1 MASSG
6 VSPAPMSSASPEIG
20 LQVFLLGPPLV
31 QWAGQPLTI
40 PRRHVRGFFYYL
52 AARRKPVSRDQL
64 CLLFWP
70 DISDIEARR
79 NLTRLL
85 THLRQALPV
94 TELLAAES
102 DQISLDT
109 NQYSCDVWEFER
121 LAGVQPE
128 TMATFLAATTL
139 YRGPFLEGF
148 DLTGR
153 LEYERWL
160 LQERASLERL
170 YLKALAS
177 LTGIYTARQDYS
189 NAIQT
194 AQRYLEA
201 DELAEEMHQRL
212 ISLYGLAGDRT
223 RALRQ
228 FEACVAILERE
239 LGTDPLEDTRALY
252 QAVLDGSMPA
262 LPCER
267 LEFVQPAGW
276 ERLRLDIPL
285 LGRASVLQR
294 LEEAFQRAQ
303 AGHSNAVLIS
313 GEPGIG
319 KSRLLHDF
327 AARCWPDSRVLFG
340 SGQPG
345 TQSVP
350 YHPIVEALRPKVV
363 AVRVSLPP
371 IWLAEIARLIPEI
384 NGIYTDL
391 PKPLPIKGEE
401 ARVRLFESLC
411 RFLFALQSK
420 TGPILLCLDDLH
432 WFDPT
437 SLSWLS
443 YLCREFPGK
452 SNQVMILGSY
462 RLEEENKIKE
472 LHDSLERFGL
482 LQEIPMHGLDDAQ
495 IHKLLQFLIG
505 DLPGIESFAG
515 RLQAATG
522 GNPFYLIETLG
533 ALREENRLGVD
544 LAKLIDFPFPESVRE
559 VINRRLAWLD
569 PRSRQILEAGAV
581 LGSNFGFQ
589 EVYLTAGR
597 NDLETV
603 GGLDELVNRQFLVE
617 EGEDYRFSHDLIRR
631 TAVAAVSP
639 MRLRL
644 LHSRAGK
651 ALEKLGSTK
660 HVALAVH
667 FDHGG
672 DWEKAFQY
680 TMLSSGEAEALFGW
694 QEAETHLER
703 ALELLKRIDRR
714 STQQGWLARH
724 VEILEKLAHLHSL
737 QGRMM
742 ERDADL
748 KQIEALVASCNDP
761 HLRLRSIVLHTQYL
775 NADGNYQ
782 KAIAE
787 AEQGLPL
794 AETLKDWPAR
804 FRLLVQ
810 TGLSYTVLGQPVQA
824 LSALEQAEAMGSISI
839 GLELRA
845 NVLGRLARIHSQSGD
860 YQKALGYLEKAVAC
874 LEKVGE
880 HYRSAQWQ
888 VEIGFLY
895 TNLGRF
901 QEAGQSLIGLLAFFR
916 KLGTLPDEAHTL
928 IALGGLHTYEG
939 DYAGAMRC
947 YAEALEVQQ
956 QLRMP
961 HLTASIETSLG
972 LACYHL
978 GDLVQ
983 SRTWLERGLERA
995 RSIGFRMGVAE
1006 ALIDLAML
1014 ELRAENPSAAHD
1026 KLQEGLA
1033 LAREIHNEDLQ
1044 AAGMAAEARLERQ
1057 SGAPARALEL
1067 ALEASSLAQRLG
1079 LATGEMWART
1089 EAGLAH
1095 LDLGELDGAEAD
1107 LHQAVLLVE
1116 RAHQGW
1122 IGTEQVLLA
1131 YARVLEQTGKTVHAE
1146 EQRRLADAVLQAKA
1160 ALILDASQRQVFLSQ
1175 ARR

>member
-1 MASSG
+1 MASSR
-6 VSPAPMSSASPEIG
+6 VSPTPMSSASPEIG

-94 TELLAAES
+94 PELLVAES
-102 DQISLDT
+102 DQIALDT
-109 NQYSCDVWEFER
+109 NQYSCDVWEFEQ
-121 LAGVQPE
+121 LAGIQPE
-128 TMATFLAATTL
+128 TMATLLAASNL
-139 YRGPFLEGF
+139 YHGPFLDGF
-148 DLTGR
+148 DLPGR
-153 LEYERWL
+153 LEYERWS

-177 LTGIYTARQDYS
+177 LTGIYTARQDYT

-194 AQRYLEA
+194 AQRYLET

-252 QAVLDGSMPA
+252 QAVLDGRMPA
-262 LPCER
+262 LPRER

-327 AARCWPDSRVLFG
+327 AARRWPDSRVLFG

-363 AVRVSLPP
+363 EARVSLPP

-384 NGIYTDL
+384 NGIYSDL
-391 PKPLPIKGEE
+391 PKPLPMKGEE

-411 RFLFALQSK
+411 RFLFALQTE

-472 LHDSLERFGL
+472 LYDSLERFGL
-482 LQEIPMHGLDDAQ
+482 LQEIPMHGLDGAQ
-495 IHKLLQFLIG
+495 IYELLQFLIG
-505 DLPGIESFAG
+505 DLPGIDGFAE
-515 RLQAATG
+515 RLQATTG
-522 GNPFYLIETLG
+522 GNPFYLIEILG
-533 ALREENRLGVD
+533 ALREENRLGGD
-544 LAKLIDFPFPESVRE
+544 LAELIDFPFPESVRE

-569 PRSRQILEAGAV
+569 PRSRQVLEAGGV
-581 LGSNFGFQ
+581 LGSSFGFQ

-597 NDLETV
+597 NELETV
-603 GGLDELVNRQFLVE
+603 SGLDELVSRQFLVE
-617 EGEDYRFSHDLIRR
+617 EGEGYHFSHDLIYR
-631 TAVAAVSP
+631 TAVEAVSP

-644 LHSRAGK
+644 LHNRAGK
-651 ALEKLGSTK
+651 ALEKLGSVK
-660 HVALAVH
+660 HVSLASH
-667 FDHGG
+667 FTHGS
-672 DWEKAFQY
+672 DWKKAFQY
-680 TMLSSGEAEALFGW
+680 TMLSAS
-694 QEAETHLER
+694 EAETLYGWQDAEIHLDR
-703 ALELLKRIDRR
+703 ALKLIKRIDPDAA
-714 STQQGWLARH
+714 QPDWI
-724 VEILEKLAHLHSL
+724 VEHFTVLEKLAPLHSI
-737 QGRMM
+737 QGRMA

-748 KQIEALVASCNDP
+748 KQIEALVASSNDP
-761 HLRLRSIVLHTQYL
+761 HLRLRSIVLNARYL
-775 NADGNYQ
+775 IADGNFQ
-782 KAIAE
+782 EVIAE
-787 AEQGLPL
+787 AEQGIPL
-794 AETLKDWPAR
+794 ADTLKDRRAR

-810 TGLSYTVLGQPVQA
+810 TGIAYTLLGQPAQA
-824 LSALEQAEAMGSISI
+824 LSSLEQAEAMQSKSIDI
-839 GLELRA
+839 NLRA
-845 NVLGRLARIHSQSGD
+845 DALDHLARTHSQLGD
-860 YQKALGYLEKAVAC
+860 YQKALGYLERSVAY
-874 LEKVGE
+874 LEKAGE
-880 HYRSAQWQ
+880 HYRAAQSKI
-888 VEIGFLY
+888 EIGFVCI
-895 TNLGRF
+895 NLGRF
-901 QEAGQSLIGLLAFFR
+901 QEAEQTLTELLAFFR

-928 IALGGLHTYEG
+928 LPLGGLHTYKG
-939 DYAGAMRC
+939 DYAGAVR
-947 YAEALEVQQ
+947 YYTEALEVQRP
-956 QLRMP
+956 LRRP
-961 HLTASIETSLG
+961 HLTANIETCLG
-972 LACYHL
+972 HAYYHL
-978 GDLVQ
+978 GDLAQ
-983 SRTWLERGLERA
+983 SRAWLVRGLDRA
-995 RSIGFRMGVAE
+995 RSIGFRMGISE
-1006 ALIDLAML
+1006 TLIDLATL
-1014 ELRAENPSAAHD
+1014 ELQIGNTSSAQDA
-1026 KLQEGLA
+1026 LQEGLA
-1033 LAREIHNEDLQ
+1033 LAREVHNAELQ
-1044 AAGMAAEARLERQ
+1044 SVGLAVSARLERQ

-1067 ALEASSLAQRLG
+1067 AEEATRLAQPLG
-1079 LATGEMWART
+1079 LVACEMWART
-1089 EAGLAH
+1089 ETGLAW
-1095 LDLGELDGAEAD
+1095 LDLGELNRAEVE
-1107 LHQAVLLVE
+1107 LHRAALLT
-1116 RAHQGW
+1116 AHGIQCW

-1131 YARVLEQTGKTVHAE
+1131 YARVLEQAGKTEAAE
-1146 EQRRLADAVLQAKA
+1146 EQRRLADSILHAKA
-1160 ALILDASQRQVFLSQ
+1160 ALIPDASQRQAFL
-1175 ARR
+1175 ALAGR